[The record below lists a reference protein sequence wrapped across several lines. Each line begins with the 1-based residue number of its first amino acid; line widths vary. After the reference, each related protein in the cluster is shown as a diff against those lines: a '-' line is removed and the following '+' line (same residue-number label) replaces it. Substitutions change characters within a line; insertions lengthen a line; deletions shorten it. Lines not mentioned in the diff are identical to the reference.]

1 MSLKFNTDNEE
12 SEDLLSAALHVEAA
26 DNEDDDDRPPQD
38 GMAYL
43 RQVIKVNYYV
53 QCFSYFCMWDC
64 RLLLIFS
71 YSSLSPHAL

>member
-1 MSLKFNTDNEE
+1 MSLKFNTENEE

-53 QCFSYFCMWDC
+53 QCFFYIFVCGIVDC
-64 RLLLIFS
+64 
-71 YSSLSPHAL
+71 Y

>member
-1 MSLKFNTDNEE
+1 MLNNMYYGFTDWSVKMSLKFNTDHEE

-43 RQVIKVNYYV
+43 RQVIKVNYSI
-53 QCFSYFCMWDC
+53 QCFF
-64 RLLLIFS
+64 IF
-71 YSSLSPHAL
+71 LSVGL

>member
-43 RQVIKVNYYV
+43 RQVIKVNYSV
-53 QCFSYFCMWDC
+53 QCFFYIFASGIVDC
-64 RLLLIFS
+64 
-71 YSSLSPHAL
+71 Y

>member
-1 MSLKFNTDNEE
+1 MSLKFNTENEE

-43 RQVIKVNYYV
+43 RQVIKVNYSV
-53 QCFSYFCMWDC
+53 QCFFF
-64 RLLLIFS
+64 IF
-71 YSSLSPHAL
+71 LEVGL